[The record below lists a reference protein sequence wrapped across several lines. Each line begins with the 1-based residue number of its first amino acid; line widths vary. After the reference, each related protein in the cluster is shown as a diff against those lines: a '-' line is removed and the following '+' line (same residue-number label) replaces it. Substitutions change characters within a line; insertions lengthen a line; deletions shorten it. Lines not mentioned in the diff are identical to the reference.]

1 MDGTQARITS
11 TEFLYQEAPCG
22 LISFNTEGKIIRVN
36 QTFCNWLGRTADDVH
51 GLKFTSLLTTAG
63 NMYYKVVIESLLNLQ
78 GYVNEINFSFVHPD
92 GNFDALFNAISYKNE
107 QGQLLMV
114 NATILKITDRKKYET
129 ELLLA
134 KRHAEDEKRRFE
146 FLSNTIPNLF
156 WTTLPS
162 GEVDFV
168 NQRVKDYFNTS
179 DLERLTNFE
188 GVVEEDREFSIRT
201 WKKCLETGKVFDKEV
216 RIQGEGREP
225 EWHSIRIEPYVNAS
239 GEIEMWFGSS
249 TNIHKK
255 KILQLANYSSLAESL
270 TEAQKT
276 IDQNKEVLTEIAITQ
291 SHMIRKPLAN
301 IIGLINLLNDIP
313 QQEEALVLLELLKVS
328 AAELDLR
335 INEVVSQSSLPVIA
349 SGAKQSTP

>member
-1 MDGTQARITS
+1 MDKEQAHITGTD
-11 TEFLYQEAPCG
+11 FLYEQAPCG
-22 LISFNTEGKIIRVN
+22 MISFDGTGHIIRIN
-36 QTFCNWLGRTADDVH
+36 QTLSTWLGREKQEIE

-63 NMYYKVVIESLLNLQ
+63 SMYYKVVIESLLNLQ
-78 GYVNEINFSFVHPD
+78 GYVNEINFSFVNQEE
-92 GNFDALFNAISYKNE
+92 NFDALFNAVSYKNE
-107 QGQLLMV
+107 EGQLSMV

-134 KRHAEDEKRRFE
+134 KRRAEDEKRRFE

-156 WTTLPS
+156 WTALPT

-168 NQRVKDYFNTS
+168 NQRVKDYFKIS
-179 DLERLTNFE
+179 DLQRLTNFE
-188 GVVEEDREFSIRT
+188 GVVEEDRDSSIRT

-216 RIQGEGREP
+216 RIQGEDREP
-225 EWHSIRIEPYVNAS
+225 EWHAIRIEPYFNSS

-301 IIGLINLLNDIP
+301 IIGLIDLISDMP
-313 QQEEALVLLELLKVS
+313 QQEEAIPLLDMLKGS
-328 AAELDLR
+328 AEELDLR
-335 INEVVSQSSLPVIA
+335 IKEVVSQSSQLPTT
-349 SGAKQSTP
+349 SRPS